1 MLSRYTQSMS
11 TVTFIH
17 AADLH
22 LGAPFKGLRS
32 IAPEWADILLQ
43 AIPEAFRNVIDIALK
58 EKVDFVVLAGD
69 IFDNSHPSYA
79 DFSLFLAGLKQLDE
93 AGIPVY
99 FVTGNHDPF
108 ISWDNS
114 FAALPDNTHLLG
126 ATGPEFTYYQRD
138 GKPLALIGG
147 RGYYTQSFPRNED
160 ISEGISRETATAE
173 LGISA
178 PFMIGILHTGLD
190 IDLTRSPVNPKTLLK
205 RDVDYWACGHVHQ
218 PKVFPS
224 EEDPRIVYS
233 GCPQG
238 RDMKEEGE
246 HGVFKVTLSSK
257 TPIRI
262 DFLPTA
268 KVAWKRLELNVS
280 DCATIADIQEKIV
293 SAEFGQNAKTRCQ
306 RMMFRITLT
315 GRSALHGDL
324 TSQVLEDMRAILN
337 DGYPFFY
344 IDALLNKTKPS
355 VKTRTLRK
363 EGLFPSVY
371 LEVIDQYRLDKEKV
385 LLDLEKQFYQRELS
399 LPTSLEAKYSEL
411 CSDAETLVLDL
422 LGRDGE

>member
-1 MLSRYTQSMS
+1 MT

-32 IAPEWADILLQ
+32 IAPAWADVLLQ
-43 AIPEAFRNVIDIALK
+43 AIPEAFRSVIEIAIK
-58 EKVDFVVLAGD
+58 EQVDFVVLAGD

-79 DFSLFLAGLKQLDE
+79 DFSLFLSGLKQLQE
-93 AGIPVY
+93 SGIPVY
-99 FVTGNHDPF
+99 FVTGNHDPY

-114 FAALPDNTHLLG
+114 FAVLPENVHLLG
-126 ATGPEFTYYQRD
+126 VTKPEFACYKKD

-147 RGYYTQSFPRNED
+147 RGYYTQSFPRTED
-160 ISEGISRETATAE
+160 ISEGISRETAASE
-173 LGISA
+173 LGVSA

-218 PKVFPS
+218 PKIFPS
-224 EEDPRIVYS
+224 KDDPRIGYS

-246 HGVFKVTLSSK
+246 HGVFKVTLSSNAS
-257 TPIRI
+257 TQIEFI
-262 DFLPTA
+262 PTA
-268 KVAWKRLELNVS
+268 KVAWQHLKLDVS
-280 DCATIADIQEKIV
+280 DAVTIVDIQEKIIA
-293 SAEFGQNAKTRCQ
+293 AEFGQNAKTRCQ
-306 RMMFRITLT
+306 RMIFRITLM
-315 GRSALHGDL
+315 GRSALHGEL
-324 TSQVLEDMRAILN
+324 TTQVLEDMRAILN

-344 IDALLNKTKPS
+344 IDALLDKTKPS
-355 VKTRTLRK
+355 LKLQTLRK

-371 LEVIDQYRLDKEKV
+371 LDVMDSYRDHKDKV
-385 LLDLEKQFYQRELS
+385 VLDLEKQFYQRDLS
-399 LPTSLEAKYSEL
+399 MPSSLESKYLDL
-411 CSDAETLVLDL
+411 CSDAELLVLDL

>member
-1 MLSRYTQSMS
+1 MT

-32 IAPEWADILLQ
+32 IAPAWADVLLQ
-43 AIPEAFRNVIDIALK
+43 AIPEAFRSVIETAIK
-58 EKVDFVVLAGD
+58 EQVDFVVLAGD

-79 DFSLFLAGLKQLDE
+79 DFSLFLSGLKQLQE
-93 AGIPVY
+93 SGIPVY
-99 FVTGNHDPF
+99 FVTGNHDPY

-114 FAALPDNTHLLG
+114 FAVLPENVHLLG
-126 ATGPEFTYYQRD
+126 VTKPEFACYKKD

-147 RGYYTQSFPRNED
+147 RGYYTQSFPRTED
-160 ISEGISRETATAE
+160 ISEGISRETAASE
-173 LGISA
+173 LGVSA

-218 PKVFPS
+218 PKMFPS
-224 EEDPRIVYS
+224 KDDPRIGYS

-246 HGVFKVTLSSK
+246 HGVFKVTLSSNAS
-257 TPIRI
+257 TQIEFI
-262 DFLPTA
+262 PTA
-268 KVAWKRLELNVS
+268 KVAWQHLKLDVS
-280 DCATIADIQEKIV
+280 DAVTITDIQEKIIA
-293 SAEFGQNAKTRCQ
+293 AEFGQNAKTRCQ
-306 RMMFRITLT
+306 RMIFRITLT
-315 GRSALHGDL
+315 GRSALHGEL
-324 TSQVLEDMRAILN
+324 TTQVLEDMRAILN

-344 IDALLNKTKPS
+344 IDALLDKTKPS
-355 VKTRTLRK
+355 LKLQTLRK

-371 LEVIDQYRLDKEKV
+371 LDVMDSYRDHKDKV
-385 LLDLEKQFYQRELS
+385 VLDLEKQFYQRDLS
-399 LPTSLEAKYSEL
+399 MPSSLESKYLDL
-411 CSDAETLVLDL
+411 CSDAELLVLDL

>member
-1 MLSRYTQSMS
+1 MT

-32 IAPEWADILLQ
+32 IAPAWADVLLQ
-43 AIPEAFRNVIDIALK
+43 AIPEAFRSVIETAIK
-58 EKVDFVVLAGD
+58 EQVDFVVLAGD

-79 DFSLFLAGLKQLDE
+79 DFSLFLSGLKQLQE

-99 FVTGNHDPF
+99 FVTGNHDPY

-114 FAALPDNTHLLG
+114 FAVLPENVHLLG
-126 ATGPEFTYYQRD
+126 VTKPEFACYKKD

-147 RGYYTQSFPRNED
+147 RGYYTQSFPRTED
-160 ISEGISRETATAE
+160 ISEGISRETAASE
-173 LGISA
+173 LGVSA

-218 PKVFPS
+218 PKMFPS
-224 EEDPRIVYS
+224 KDDPRIGYS

-246 HGVFKVTLSSK
+246 HGVFKVTLSSNAS
-257 TPIRI
+257 TQIEFI
-262 DFLPTA
+262 PTA
-268 KVAWKRLELNVS
+268 KVAWQHLKLDVS
-280 DCATIADIQEKIV
+280 DAVTITDIQEKIIA
-293 SAEFGQNAKTRCQ
+293 AEFGQNAKTRCQ
-306 RMMFRITLT
+306 RMIFRITLM

-324 TSQVLEDMRAILN
+324 TTQVLEDMRAILN

-344 IDALLNKTKPS
+344 IDALLDKTKPS
-355 VKTRTLRK
+355 LKLQTLRK

-371 LEVIDQYRLDKEKV
+371 LDVMDSYRDHKDKV
-385 LLDLEKQFYQRELS
+385 VLDLEKQFYQRDLS
-399 LPTSLEAKYSEL
+399 MPSSLESKYSDL
-411 CSDAETLVLDL
+411 CSDAELLVLDL

>member
-1 MLSRYTQSMS
+1 MT

-32 IAPEWADILLQ
+32 IAPVWADVLLQ
-43 AIPEAFRNVIDIALK
+43 AIPEAFRSVIETAIK
-58 EKVDFVVLAGD
+58 EQVDFVVLAGD

-79 DFSLFLAGLKQLDE
+79 DFSLFLSGLKQLQE

-99 FVTGNHDPF
+99 FVTGNHDPY

-114 FAALPDNTHLLG
+114 FAVLPKNAHLLG
-126 ATGPEFTYYQRD
+126 VTKPEFACYKKD

-160 ISEGISRETATAE
+160 ISEGISRETAASE
-173 LGISA
+173 LGVSA

-218 PKVFPS
+218 PKMFPS
-224 EEDPRIVYS
+224 KEDPRIVYS

-246 HGVFKVTLSSK
+246 HGVFKVTLSSNAS
-257 TPIRI
+257 TQIEFI
-262 DFLPTA
+262 PTA
-268 KVAWKRLELNVS
+268 KVAWQHLKLDVS
-280 DCATIADIQEKIV
+280 DALTIADVQEKII

-306 RMMFRITLT
+306 RMIFRITLT
-315 GRSALHGDL
+315 GRSVLHGEL
-324 TSQVLEDMRAILN
+324 TTQVLEDMRTILN

-344 IDALLNKTKPS
+344 IDALLDKTKPS
-355 VKTRTLRK
+355 LKLQTLRK

-371 LEVIDQYRLDKEKV
+371 LDVMDSYRDHKDKV
-385 LLDLEKQFYQRELS
+385 LLDLEKQFYQRDLS
-399 LPTSLEAKYSEL
+399 MPPSLESKYSDL
-411 CSDAETLVLDL
+411 CSDAELLVLDL

>member
-1 MLSRYTQSMS
+1 MT

-32 IAPEWADILLQ
+32 IAPAWADVLLQ
-43 AIPEAFRNVIDIALK
+43 AIPEAFRSVIETAIK
-58 EKVDFVVLAGD
+58 EQVDFVVLAGD

-79 DFSLFLAGLKQLDE
+79 DFSLFLSGLKQLQE

-99 FVTGNHDPF
+99 FVTGNHDPY

-114 FAALPDNTHLLG
+114 FAVLPENVHLLG
-126 ATGPEFTYYQRD
+126 VTKPEFACYKKD

-147 RGYYTQSFPRNED
+147 RGYYTQSFPRTED
-160 ISEGISRETATAE
+160 ISEGISRETAASE
-173 LGISA
+173 LGVSA

-218 PKVFPS
+218 PKMFPS
-224 EEDPRIVYS
+224 KDDPRIGYS

-246 HGVFKVTLSSK
+246 HGVFKVTLSSNAS
-257 TPIRI
+257 TQIEFI
-262 DFLPTA
+262 PTA
-268 KVAWKRLELNVS
+268 KVAWQHLKLDVS
-280 DCATIADIQEKIV
+280 DAVTITDIQEKIIA
-293 SAEFGQNAKTRCQ
+293 AEFGQNAKTRCQ
-306 RMMFRITLT
+306 RMIFRITLM
-315 GRSALHGDL
+315 GRSALHGEL
-324 TSQVLEDMRAILN
+324 TTQVLEDMRAILN

-344 IDALLNKTKPS
+344 IDALLDKTKPS
-355 VKTRTLRK
+355 LKLQTLRK
-363 EGLFPSVY
+363 EGLFPSLY
-371 LEVIDQYRLDKEKV
+371 LDVMDSYRDHKDKV
-385 LLDLEKQFYQRELS
+385 VLDLEKQFYQRDLS
-399 LPTSLEAKYSEL
+399 MPSSLESKYSDL
-411 CSDAETLVLDL
+411 CSDAELLVLDL

>member
-1 MLSRYTQSMS
+1 MT

-32 IAPEWADILLQ
+32 IAPAWADVLLQ
-43 AIPEAFRNVIDIALK
+43 AIPEAFRSVIETAIK
-58 EKVDFVVLAGD
+58 EQVDFVVLAGD

-79 DFSLFLAGLKQLDE
+79 DFSLFLSGLKQLQE

-99 FVTGNHDPF
+99 FVTGNHDPY

-114 FAALPDNTHLLG
+114 FAVLPENVHLLG
-126 ATGPEFTYYQRD
+126 ATKPEFACYKKD

-147 RGYYTQSFPRNED
+147 RGYYTQSFPRTED
-160 ISEGISRETATAE
+160 ISEGISRETAASE
-173 LGISA
+173 LGVSA

-218 PKVFPS
+218 PKMFPS
-224 EEDPRIVYS
+224 KDDPRIGYS

-246 HGVFKVTLSSK
+246 HGVFKVTLSSNAS
-257 TPIRI
+257 TQIEFI
-262 DFLPTA
+262 PTA
-268 KVAWKRLELNVS
+268 KVAWQHLKLDVS
-280 DCATIADIQEKIV
+280 DAVTITDIQEKIIA
-293 SAEFGQNAKTRCQ
+293 AEFGQNAKTRCQ
-306 RMMFRITLT
+306 RMIFRITLM
-315 GRSALHGDL
+315 GRSALHGEL
-324 TSQVLEDMRAILN
+324 TTQVLEDMRAILN

-344 IDALLNKTKPS
+344 IDALLDKTKPS
-355 VKTRTLRK
+355 LKLQTLRK

-371 LEVIDQYRLDKEKV
+371 LDVMDSYRDHKDKV
-385 LLDLEKQFYQRELS
+385 VLDLEKQFYQSDLS
-399 LPTSLEAKYSEL
+399 MPSSLESKYLDL
-411 CSDAETLVLDL
+411 CSDAELLVLDL

>member
-1 MLSRYTQSMS
+1 MT

-32 IAPEWADILLQ
+32 IAPAWADVLLQ
-43 AIPEAFRNVIDIALK
+43 AIPEAFRSVIETAIK
-58 EKVDFVVLAGD
+58 EQVDFVVLAGD

-79 DFSLFLAGLKQLDE
+79 DFSLFLSGLKQLQE
-93 AGIPVY
+93 SGIPVY
-99 FVTGNHDPF
+99 FVTGNHDPY

-114 FAALPDNTHLLG
+114 FAVLPENVHLLG
-126 ATGPEFTYYQRD
+126 VTKPEFACYKKD

-147 RGYYTQSFPRNED
+147 RGYYTQSFPRTED
-160 ISEGISRETATAE
+160 ISEGISRETAASE
-173 LGISA
+173 LGVSA

-218 PKVFPS
+218 PKMFPS
-224 EEDPRIVYS
+224 KDDPRIGYS

-246 HGVFKVTLSSK
+246 HGVFKVTLSSNAS
-257 TPIRI
+257 TQIEFI
-262 DFLPTA
+262 PTA
-268 KVAWKRLELNVS
+268 KVAWQHLKLDVS
-280 DCATIADIQEKIV
+280 DAVTITDIQEKIIA
-293 SAEFGQNAKTRCQ
+293 AEFGQNAKTRCQ
-306 RMMFRITLT
+306 RMIFRITLM
-315 GRSALHGDL
+315 GRSALHGEL
-324 TSQVLEDMRAILN
+324 TTQVLEDMRTILN

-344 IDALLNKTKPS
+344 IDALLDKTKPS
-355 VKTRTLRK
+355 LKLQTLRK

-371 LEVIDQYRLDKEKV
+371 LDVMDSYRDHKDKV
-385 LLDLEKQFYQRELS
+385 VLDLEKQFYQRDLS
-399 LPTSLEAKYSEL
+399 MPSSLESKYSDL
-411 CSDAETLVLDL
+411 CSDAELLVLDL

>member
-1 MLSRYTQSMS
+1 MT

-32 IAPEWADILLQ
+32 IAPAWADVLLQ
-43 AIPEAFRNVIDIALK
+43 AIPEAFRSVIETAIK
-58 EKVDFVVLAGD
+58 EQVDFVVLAGD

-79 DFSLFLAGLKQLDE
+79 DFSLFLSGLKQLQE

-99 FVTGNHDPF
+99 FVTGNHDPY

-114 FAALPDNTHLLG
+114 FAVLPENVHLLG
-126 ATGPEFTYYQRD
+126 VTKPEFACYKKD

-147 RGYYTQSFPRNED
+147 RGYYTQSFPRTED
-160 ISEGISRETATAE
+160 ISEGISRETAASE
-173 LGISA
+173 LGVSA

-218 PKVFPS
+218 PKMFPS
-224 EEDPRIVYS
+224 KDDPRIGYS

-246 HGVFKVTLSSK
+246 HGVFKVTLSSNAS
-257 TPIRI
+257 TQIEFI
-262 DFLPTA
+262 PTA
-268 KVAWKRLELNVS
+268 KVAWQHLKLDVS
-280 DCATIADIQEKIV
+280 DAVTITDIQEKIIA
-293 SAEFGQNAKTRCQ
+293 AEFGQNAKTRCQ
-306 RMMFRITLT
+306 RMIFRITLM
-315 GRSALHGDL
+315 GRSALHGEL
-324 TSQVLEDMRAILN
+324 TTQVLEDMRAILN

-344 IDALLNKTKPS
+344 IDALLDKTKPS
-355 VKTRTLRK
+355 LKLQTLRK

-371 LEVIDQYRLDKEKV
+371 LDVMDSYRDHKDKV
-385 LLDLEKQFYQRELS
+385 VLDLEKQFYQRDLS
-399 LPTSLEAKYSEL
+399 MPSSLESKYLDL
-411 CSDAETLVLDL
+411 CSDAELLVLDL

>member
-1 MLSRYTQSMS
+1 MT

-32 IAPEWADILLQ
+32 IAPAWADVLLQ
-43 AIPEAFRNVIDIALK
+43 AIPEAFRSVIETAIK
-58 EKVDFVVLAGD
+58 EQVDFVVLAGD

-79 DFSLFLAGLKQLDE
+79 DFSLFLSGLKQLQE

-99 FVTGNHDPF
+99 FVTGNHDPY

-114 FAALPDNTHLLG
+114 FAVLPENVHLLG
-126 ATGPEFTYYQRD
+126 VTKPEFACYKKD

-147 RGYYTQSFPRNED
+147 RGYYTQSFPRTED
-160 ISEGISRETATAE
+160 ISEGISRETAASE
-173 LGISA
+173 LGVSA

-218 PKVFPS
+218 PKMFPS
-224 EEDPRIVYS
+224 KDDPRIGYS

-246 HGVFKVTLSSK
+246 HGVFKVTLSSNAS
-257 TPIRI
+257 TQIEFI
-262 DFLPTA
+262 PTA
-268 KVAWKRLELNVS
+268 KVAWQHLKLDVS
-280 DCATIADIQEKIV
+280 DAVTITDIQEKIIA
-293 SAEFGQNAKTRCQ
+293 AEFGQNAKTRCQ
-306 RMMFRITLT
+306 RMIFRITLT
-315 GRSALHGDL
+315 GRSALHGEL
-324 TSQVLEDMRAILN
+324 TTQVLEDMRAILN

-344 IDALLNKTKPS
+344 IDALLDKTKPS
-355 VKTRTLRK
+355 LKLQTLRK

-371 LEVIDQYRLDKEKV
+371 LEVMDSYRDHKDKV
-385 LLDLEKQFYQRELS
+385 VLDLEKQFYQRDLS
-399 LPTSLEAKYSEL
+399 MPSSLESKYLDL
-411 CSDAETLVLDL
+411 CSDAELLVLDL

>member
-1 MLSRYTQSMS
+1 MT

-32 IAPEWADILLQ
+32 IAPAWADVLLQ
-43 AIPEAFRNVIDIALK
+43 AIPEAFRSVIETAIK
-58 EKVDFVVLAGD
+58 EQVDFVVLAGD

-79 DFSLFLAGLKQLDE
+79 DFSLFLSGLKQLQE

-99 FVTGNHDPF
+99 FVTGNHDPY

-114 FAALPDNTHLLG
+114 FAVLPENVHLLG
-126 ATGPEFTYYQRD
+126 VTKPEFACYKKD

-147 RGYYTQSFPRNED
+147 RGYYTQSFPRTED
-160 ISEGISRETATAE
+160 ISEGISRETAASE
-173 LGISA
+173 LGVSA

-218 PKVFPS
+218 PKMFPS
-224 EEDPRIVYS
+224 KDDPRIGYS

-246 HGVFKVTLSSK
+246 HGVFKVTLSFNAS
-257 TPIRI
+257 TQIEFI
-262 DFLPTA
+262 PTA
-268 KVAWKRLELNVS
+268 KVAWQHLKLDVS
-280 DCATIADIQEKIV
+280 DAVTITDIQEKIIA
-293 SAEFGQNAKTRCQ
+293 AEFGQNAKTRCQ
-306 RMMFRITLT
+306 RMIFRITLM
-315 GRSALHGDL
+315 GRSALHGEL
-324 TSQVLEDMRAILN
+324 TTQVLEDMRAILN

-344 IDALLNKTKPS
+344 IDALLDKTKPS
-355 VKTRTLRK
+355 LKLQTLRK

-371 LEVIDQYRLDKEKV
+371 LDVMDSYRDHKDKV
-385 LLDLEKQFYQRELS
+385 VLDLEKQFYQRDLS
-399 LPTSLEAKYSEL
+399 MPSSLESKYSDL
-411 CSDAETLVLDL
+411 CSDAELLVLDL

>member
-1 MLSRYTQSMS
+1 MT

-32 IAPEWADILLQ
+32 IAPAWADVLLQ
-43 AIPEAFRNVIDIALK
+43 AIPEAFRSVIETAIK
-58 EKVDFVVLAGD
+58 EQVDFVVLAGD

-79 DFSLFLAGLKQLDE
+79 DFSLFLSGLKQLQE

-99 FVTGNHDPF
+99 FVTGNHDPY

-114 FAALPDNTHLLG
+114 FAVLPENVHLLG
-126 ATGPEFTYYQRD
+126 VTKPEFACYKKD

-147 RGYYTQSFPRNED
+147 RGYYTQSFPRTED
-160 ISEGISRETATAE
+160 ISEGISRETAASE
-173 LGISA
+173 LGVSA

-218 PKVFPS
+218 PKMFPS
-224 EEDPRIVYS
+224 KDDPRIGYS

-246 HGVFKVTLSSK
+246 HGVFKVTLSSNAS
-257 TPIRI
+257 TQIEFI
-262 DFLPTA
+262 PTA
-268 KVAWKRLELNVS
+268 KVAWQHLKLDVS
-280 DCATIADIQEKIV
+280 DAVTITDIQEKIIA
-293 SAEFGQNAKTRCQ
+293 AEFGQNAKTRCQ
-306 RMMFRITLT
+306 RMIFRITLT
-315 GRSALHGDL
+315 GRSALHGEL
-324 TSQVLEDMRAILN
+324 TTQVLEDMRAILN

-344 IDALLNKTKPS
+344 IDALLDKTKPS
-355 VKTRTLRK
+355 LKLQTLRK

-371 LEVIDQYRLDKEKV
+371 LDVMDSYRDHKDKV
-385 LLDLEKQFYQRELS
+385 VLDLEKQFYQRDLS
-399 LPTSLEAKYSEL
+399 MPSSLESKYSDL
-411 CSDAETLVLDL
+411 CSDAELLVLDL